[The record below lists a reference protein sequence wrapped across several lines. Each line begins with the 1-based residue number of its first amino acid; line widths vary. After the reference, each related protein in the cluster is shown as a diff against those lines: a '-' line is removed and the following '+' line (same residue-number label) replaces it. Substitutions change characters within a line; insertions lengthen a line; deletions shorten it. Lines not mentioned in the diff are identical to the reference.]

1 METIQ
6 LDEVLF
12 VPALVILEPW
22 QSIAVVALASLA
34 GSIKARRGWVKTV
47 FNLGQMT
54 LATSV
59 GLSVVQ
65 LLGVTPT
72 SAPNTRDALAGMVG
86 VLALT
91 TSSALSVRLMVS
103 YASGAPLL
111 PLLKEIGGRFLPW
124 TGAVML
130 GGVGVIAVGA
140 EPLSAVLVLGVVAFV
155 HRAYAASV
163 TQQAARRQS
172 ERLQE
177 AILSLRSQTDPDTVR
192 EDLLYAARNLLGAD
206 IAEIV
211 AEDEPD
217 TAQVPS
223 APLYQGQRLRV
234 AQRHGTGQW
243 DDRDRHTLRT
253 LAGVAGDILRSV
265 DLITRLRTITNSQS
279 EAVIALDMDA
289 RITFVNPAAVHMLH
303 ANDPD
308 ELLGQPVQEKLPLRR
323 RRQRVDFATMVAR
336 QAVLQD
342 ADGALGPPDGD
353 TLDIA
358 FSMTPLRAEGAHV
371 GAVLVLRDVTER
383 RAFQDELT
391 RRALH
396 DELTGLPN
404 RRLLLERM
412 DHALARSTST
422 GLQHG
427 LLFLDLDRFKLVNDS
442 YGHMVGDKLLVQ
454 VANRLQGGLSPADS
468 VARMSGDE
476 FVVLIE
482 DANEIEKVTAVAERL
497 LQMLQDPFEV
507 DGHHIFM
514 SASIGVG
521 LTRPGEGWD
530 DALATVDA
538 AAYSAKAAGRNTY
551 AISTDTS
558 VEKSRARLD
567 LEVSLRQGLDDDQL
581 ELHYQPVVTTED
593 EEIVGVEALVR
604 WRSPQR
610 GVLWP
615 QQFVPL
621 AEETGLIVP
630 MGRWVLEEAC
640 GAVREWT
647 RDNPARRPLTVSVNL
662 SALQFAQHRLV
673 EDVAATLRSTGLPA
687 AQLCLEITE
696 TVLMTDTTITTATLD
711 ALHDLGVRVAIDDF
725 GTGYSSLSYLKRF
738 PVDVVKLDRAFI
750 EGVVTDPV
758 DTEIAGA
765 VIRLAAALG
774 MQAVAEGVE
783 TDTQRRMLVQ
793 LGCPLMQGYI
803 TARPLP
809 PAEFLDFWRR
819 SQGDPTV
826 ADLQVHRSLKRHRRT
841 GLAAP

>member
-1 METIQ
+1 MPSVRGAPIGKSRSAASRLELTAASVGVLALGLTAAVLAVLHYPAPSAEESAWPSVADRTLAALIIGALLVALHTRPRRGVAAAQGSVETIQ

-12 VPALVILEPW
+12 VPALIMLVPW
-22 QSIAVVALASLA
+22 QSIAVVALASLI

-65 LLGVTPT
+65 MLGVTPT
-72 SAPNTRDALAGMVG
+72 SSPTTGDALGGMLG

-91 TSSALSVRLMVS
+91 TSSALSVRMMVS

-177 AILSLRSQTDPDTVR
+177 AIVSLRSQTDPDTVR
-192 EDLLYAARNLLGAD
+192 EDLLHAARNLLGAD

-211 AEDEPD
+211 SEDEPD
-217 TAQVPS
+217 TAQAPS

-234 AQRHGTGQW
+234 AQRSGTDQW
-243 DDRDRHTLRT
+243 DDRDRDTLRT

-289 RITFVNPAAVHMLH
+289 RITFANPAAVHMLR
-303 ANDPD
+303 AQDAD
-308 ELLGQPVQEKLPLRR
+308 ELLGQSVQEKLPLRR
-323 RRQRVDFATMVAR
+323 RRQRVDFANMVAH

-630 MGRWVLEEAC
+630 MGRWVLEDGLRRGARVDPGEPSAPAAD
-640 GAVREWT
+640 GLGQPVSTAVRSA
-647 RDNPARRPLTVSVNL
+647 PARRRRRCHAAVDR
-662 SALQFAQHRLV
+662 SASCPALPGDHR
-673 EDVAATLRSTGLPA
+673 DRP
-687 AQLCLEITE
+687 
-696 TVLMTDTTITTATLD
+696 DD
-711 ALHDLGVRVAIDDF
+711 RHHDHDGHP
-725 GTGYSSLSYLKRF
+725 G
-738 PVDVVKLDRAFI
+738 RA
-750 EGVVTDPV
+750 
-758 DTEIAGA
+758 
-765 VIRLAAALG
+765 
-774 MQAVAEGVE
+774 
-783 TDTQRRMLVQ
+783 
-793 LGCPLMQGYI
+793 
-803 TARPLP
+803 ARP
-809 PAEFLDFWRR
+809 WRAR
-819 SQGDPTV
+819 
-826 ADLQVHRSLKRHRRT
+826 RHRRLRH
-841 GLAAP
+841 GLLLTVVPQTVPRRRREA